1 MSRPPSSFLIYR
13 TFLVSWGLSFP
24 FIVSGIVQYIAVIA
38 TSRTTILLSHHHRV
52 LSICL
57 QTVRFK
63 YSSTIGISCKFHP
76 SMPRCPVLRLSL
88 LLLILLHCIFSTA
101 FAAFPVGAM
110 VDIFFL
116 RKLNFYFLPQIVF
129 LNDFQTF
136 HKMHIPSSKITFS
149 EFFQKKWYTVETF
162 R

>member
-13 TFLVSWGLSFP
+13 TFFVSRPCLFLSSLVVLCSILL
-24 FIVSGIVQYIAVIA
+24 IA
-38 TSRTTILLSHHHRV
+38 TSRTTILLKHHHRV
-52 LSICL
+52 FLICL

-63 YSSTIGISCKFHP
+63 YSSTIGISCEFHP
-76 SMPRCPVLRLSL
+76 SMPRCPVLRLRL

-136 HKMHIPSSKITFS
+136 HLIWARIPRHTK
-149 EFFQKKWYTVETF
+149 
-162 R
+162 